1 MDGCTSCLLHSGN
14 IKVQPVISLSTKVR
28 YVHLE
33 EGTARLWPSDVVCL
47 SHGASAG
54 MRQLLSDLHKDAI
67 WALNDL
73 CCCVVDKL
81 CLTLCDPMNCSMT
94 SFRVLHYL
102 PEFAQTQV
110 HWVSD
115 AIQLSCLLLPA
126 SPLALNL
133 HFHQGLFQ
141 CVSSSHQVAKV
152 LELELQH
159 QSFQWIFRV
168 DFL

>member
-33 EGTARLWPSDVVCL
+33 EGTARLWPSDAVCL
-47 SHGASAG
+47 AHGASAG

-94 SFRVLHYL
+94 SFCVLHYL
-102 PEFAQTQV
+102 PEFAQTLV
-110 HWVSD
+110 CWVDD
-115 AIQLSCLLLPA
+115 AIQTSDPLLSP
-126 SPLALNL
+126 SPPTLNL
-133 HFHQGLFQ
+133 SQHQGLFKW
-141 CVSSSHQVAKV
+141 VG
-152 LELELQH
+152 
-159 QSFQWIFRV
+159 SFIR
-168 DFL
+168 